1 MNKTRGSEAAGFVTD
16 ASHIRASLIVLLHH
30 GLVHVSGGG
39 SKHASNNEHVDS
51 EDQKPQKPDPTSST
65 TRYTY
70 TFLCDRARLL
80 PRYPRWK
87 IWQCLW
93 PPMNKSQML

>member
-1 MNKTRGSEAAGFVTD
+1 MHKTRGSEAAGFVTD
-16 ASHIRASLIVLLHH
+16 ASHIRVSLIVLLHH